1 MIQLFLQIK
10 HPFRIINTL
19 FLFPVTLFILM
30 KIPKFVLSIWIP
42 IQKYP
47 VFYFFIFLAAFIGY
61 FLMEEIL
68 EKVFRIPIMYYRN
81 WAIPGYVFFIMCWV
95 FADNFLKPLCKRYF
109 DSFRYLFRG
118 YW

>member
-1 MIQLFLQIK
+1 
-10 HPFRIINTL
+10 
-19 FLFPVTLFILM
+19 
-30 KIPKFVLSIWIP
+30 
-42 IQKYP
+42 
-47 VFYFFIFLAAFIGY
+47 
-61 FLMEEIL
+61 MEEIL